1 MDILQDGASNTP
13 VDLSDLVDTQPTTTN
28 APVGAVR
35 NRAATSAILSG
46 EPDQMLEK
54 YRLLMQ
60 EGSEGKS
67 VTHDEV
73 MASVAEQNKSKNMG
87 LVINIMGDKSIPL
100 DQKKRLMNFVQTSA
114 FKEEPTITMQTK
126 ALEQPSPGEDV
137 KGEAARISLADTM
150 GAIHKEASERQQMMN
165 GFMATLPEP
174 NVAGFVGDLAA
185 ADVLPFG
192 RNIIGAKVA
201 AKADELDGKTS
212 TLGGWIKNFLLPGS
226 TRQDLQD
233 KLLSIPPDRRGEM
246 TAKLLQATKESAAVF
261 HSDNYYA
268 QYEMATRLLDQPS
281 HSNGEVWAENMS
293 TVLDAFWVGGEIR
306 ALKAGAQGL
315 SKTANAADNAT
326 RARRPGSADP
336 GVSDAEN
343 VVHKADWEVVPDP
356 HNPFA
361 TRIGNPKPQ
370 LEGKQ
375 ADVAKRLQLNS
386 VVRQENP
393 VAPYNV
399 IEQANPA
406 SARAMHEAM
415 VAGDDELA
423 QAITGVNREQAIA
436 NNIYPQVGTESGG
449 VLNKVDQI
457 LKDQISNTGATRY
470 TPEELNGAVDVIKN
484 DFRNASGLQINDAMT
499 TFRVDGDHIVV
510 DGHYSTP
517 GGAFLTADAAKSQA
531 EFALRDYGIRPEE
544 ITVMKRNGMEYVPVT
559 GNDRG
564 NDFIVKVQTRQPI
577 GDESVQNWNPLDVKR
592 NFTDRITQL
601 VTEDKGSLSGWA
613 MDPGSMLHPTI
624 TGSAS
629 IAADQTIVLENMLLK
644 PIREFR
650 DSVTGLPKD
659 RRLMIDDYIKEANAN
674 GIKQDRFDLI
684 SRGFNDKEIESLGKW
699 KDIWDNHYYLE
710 NYDMVRTLNSQG
722 YQLFENAN
730 TKLFG
735 KPISKNQNIGAV
747 YDPQTNSVRSLSK
760 VEMDSLY
767 NQGGNYVALRR
778 PVNISGTDVEH
789 MVVRNTPGEYL
800 RKVRDTDSVLNYRDG
815 YYQVNYNKG
824 AKFVDELTQ
833 VSGKEV
839 RRTIAVAGNTK
850 DADMFARAQ
859 EASTGNK
866 HVVREDSRGFT
877 KDGDGYWDVNSAS
890 GRISQ
895 RLRGK
900 PLQTAQG
907 VNQLGTGVYVDN
919 PLESASRAARS
930 VAGRTV
936 TRPVLETAKQRFMAQ
951 YADFL
956 PSNGMGGK
964 RYPTNLSEI
973 VDHRSHVS
981 SKVADA
987 RTTYG
992 YINYLESGYINTA
1005 DQIFKGG
1012 MNVIAN
1018 MLDGFPVLENAAQK
1032 LSQVGITNR
1041 IKKTVFQAYIVGSIP
1056 FRQWIVQAH
1065 QATRMMAY
1073 NPQGVL
1079 NGGMEAR
1086 MAGYLGVK
1094 GGIGIPSKAVND
1106 FVKFVD
1112 ESGMVAGVDKNSL
1125 VRGLGMSMADSSSAL
1140 KRAAGTVLSV
1150 PQTLGF
1156 DIGEKVNQ
1164 LGHLAAV
1171 HEKWTRAGI
1180 NLADKTQRDLALT
1193 EARALSYDLN
1203 KAGDLAYTQ
1212 STPAAILQFLQMPH
1226 KAMLQLTNR
1235 KLPLTVT
1242 MRLAAWDL
1250 VMFGT
1255 GAGVLGEGIRRVL
1268 TATGQNG
1275 NEILPDDPETR
1286 DMFLYGAESFYLNKY
1301 LSSLDESGER
1311 SRIDFSA
1318 LAPNDMD
1325 GWARMYHAF
1334 ADQGAMAAI
1343 ANSPAGQLF
1352 AVDGVNGSR
1361 RDGRIPHAIITMAR
1375 FFNIK
1380 EEIDPANPTE
1390 FNDVLRD
1397 AAKISSGWTAVEN
1410 ARMALAARKKFDA
1423 QGVEI
1428 AKNLTLPEAWASGLG
1443 FGTLSTKEL
1452 YMVSQNLSEDKKR
1465 REEKVMSRYRD
1476 IMNYYREELAKPDNN
1491 VEYTQKVTS
1500 MLMRSFTGPGEL
1512 DLVNKQWQKD
1522 MVGKEQGLLK
1532 QMLQA
1537 SGIPDSRIL
1546 EDNIKMSPVTEEQ
1559 KALLLQRIKD
1569 VRAIDARNKGK

>member
-1 MDILQDGASNTP
+1 MDILQDDASNAS
-13 VDLSDLVDTQPTTTN
+13 VDLSELVDTQPTTTT

-46 EPDQMLEK
+46 DPTQMIDK

-60 EGSEGKS
+60 EGSEGES

-73 MASVAEQNKSKNMG
+73 MQSMDQQNKTKSMG
-87 LVINIMGDKSIPL
+87 IVMNVLGDKSIPL
-100 DQKKRLMNFVQTSA
+100 DQKKRLMNFVQTSG
-114 FKEEPTITMQTK
+114 FREEPTITMQTK
-126 ALEQPSPGEDV
+126 ALEQPSDGEDV
-137 KGEAARISLADTM
+137 KGEAARISLSATM
-150 GAIHKEASERQQMMN
+150 GAIHKEASDRQRMLN
-165 GFMATLPEP
+165 GFLATIPTDSVPGL
-174 NVAGFVGDLAA
+174 VGDMAA
-185 ADVLPFG
+185 AEVLPFG
-192 RNIIGAKVA
+192 RNVIGAKVA
-201 AKADELDGKTS
+201 AKVDELDGKTS
-212 TLGGWIKNFLLPGS
+212 SLGAWVKNFLLPGS

-233 KLLSIPPDRRGEM
+233 KLMSIPPERRGEM

-261 HSDNYYA
+261 HSDNYYS
-268 QYEMATRLLDQPS
+268 QFDVATRLLEEGS
-281 HSNGEVWAENMS
+281 HSNGEVWTENMS
-293 TVLDAFWVGGEIR
+293 TVLDAFWVGSEIR
-306 ALKAGAQGL
+306 AAKAGLTSAT
-315 SKTANAADNAT
+315 KAAEAASG
-326 RARRPGSADP
+326 ARRPGSANP

-356 HNPFA
+356 FNPMA
-361 TRIGNPKPQ
+361 ARIGKPKAQ
-370 LEGKQ
+370 LGYDKQ
-375 ADVAKRLQLNS
+375 ADVAKRIELNA

-393 VAPYNV
+393 VSPFNV

-406 SARAMHEAM
+406 SARAMHEAI

-423 QAITGVNREQAIA
+423 EAITGVSREQAIA

-449 VLNKVDQI
+449 VLNKVDQT
-457 LKDQISNTGATRY
+457 LKDSISNTGATRY
-470 TPEELNGAVDVIKN
+470 TPDELNGAVDTIKN

-499 TFRVDGDHIVV
+499 TFRVDGDHIVI

-517 GGAFLTADAAKSQA
+517 GGAFLTADAARSQA
-531 EFALRDYGIRPEE
+531 QFALRDYGIADNE
-544 ITVMKRNGMEYVPVT
+544 IVIMKRDGMDYVPVT
-559 GNDRG
+559 GNDG
-564 NDFIVKVQTRQPI
+564 GSDFIVKVQTRQPI

-592 NFTDRITQL
+592 NFTDRITQ
-601 VTEDKGSLSGWA
+601 TASEDKGSMSGWI
-613 MDPGSMLHPTI
+613 MDPGAMLHPTL

-629 IAADQTIVLENMLLK
+629 IASDQAVVIENMLLK

-650 DSVTGLPKD
+650 DSVNKFSKE
-659 RRLMIDDYIKEANAN
+659 RRVAVDDYLKEANAN

-684 SRGFNDKEIESLGKW
+684 ARGFNDKEIEALGKW

-735 KPISKNQNIGAV
+735 KPVVKNQNISSL
-747 YDPQTNSVRSLSK
+747 YDPQSNTVRSLSK

-767 NQGGNYVALRR
+767 NQGGSYVALRR
-778 PVNISGTDVEH
+778 PVNIGGQDVEH
-789 MVVRNTPGEYL
+789 MIVRNTPGEYM

-815 YYQVNYNKG
+815 YYQLNYNKG
-824 AKFVDELTQ
+824 AKFVDELTV

-839 RRTIAVAGNTK
+839 RRTIAVAGNTR
-850 DADMFARAQ
+850 DAETFRSAQ
-859 EASTGNK
+859 EASTGNR
-866 HVVREDSRGFT
+866 HVIREDARGFE

-907 VNQLGTGVYVDN
+907 VNQLGAGVYVDN

-936 TRPVLETAKQRFMAQ
+936 TRPVLETAKQRFMKQ
-951 YADFL
+951 YEEFL
-956 PSNGMGGK
+956 PSDGMGGK
-964 RYPTNLSEI
+964 RYPNHLSEI

-981 SKVADA
+981 SAVADA

-992 YINYLESGYINTA
+992 YINYLQSGYINTA
-1005 DQIFKGG
+1005 DQLFKGG
-1012 MNVIAN
+1012 MNVLAE
-1018 MLDGFPVLENAAQK
+1018 MLNKFPLAENAAQA
-1032 LSQVGITNR
+1032 LSQVSITNR
-1041 IKKTVFQAYIVGSIP
+1041 LKKTVFQAYIVGSMP

-1073 NPQGVL
+1073 NPVGVL

-1094 GGIGIPSKAVND
+1094 GGVNVGNKAIQS

-1112 ESGMVAGVDKNSL
+1112 DSGMVAGVDKNSL
-1125 VRGLGMSMADSSSAL
+1125 VRGLGMSMADSSSAI
-1140 KRAAGTVLSV
+1140 KRGLGTAASI

-1171 HEKWTRAGI
+1171 HEKWTRQGV

-1212 STPAAILQFLQMPH
+1212 STPAAVLQFLQMPH
-1226 KAMLQLTNR
+1226 KAMLQLANR
-1235 KLPLTVT
+1235 KLPLAV
-1242 MRLAAWDL
+1242 RLRLQAWDL

-1255 GAGVLGEGIRRVL
+1255 GAGVLGEGIRRTL
-1268 TATGQNG
+1268 MTFGHDG
-1275 NEILPDDPETR
+1275 EDILPNDPELR
-1286 DMFLYGAESFYLNKY
+1286 DAILNGLEQLYLNKAITA
-1301 LSSLDESGER
+1301 LDDSGEQ

-1334 ADQGAMAAI
+1334 MDQGAMAAL
-1343 ANSPAGQLF
+1343 AQSPSGQLF
-1352 AVDGVNGSR
+1352 AVDGVNGSK

-1375 FFNIK
+1375 YFNIK
-1380 EEIDPANPTE
+1380 EELDPNNPTE
-1390 FNDVLRD
+1390 FSSVLRD
-1397 AAKISSGWTAVEN
+1397 VAKISSGWTAAEN
-1410 ARMALAARKKFDA
+1410 ARMALAVRKKFDA
-1423 QGVEI
+1423 QGGVI
-1428 AKNLTLPEAWASGLG
+1428 DQSITVPEAWAAGLG
-1443 FGTLSTKEL
+1443 FGTMATKEL
-1452 YMVSQNLSEDKKR
+1452 YKVSNNLSEDKKA
-1465 REEKVMSRYRD
+1465 REERVMSRYRD
-1476 IMNYYREELAKPDNN
+1476 IMNYYRSELGKPEND
-1491 VEYTQKVTS
+1491 VAYIQKVTS
-1500 MLMRSFTGPGEL
+1500 MLMRSFTGAGEL
-1512 DLVNKQWQKD
+1512 ELVTKQWQKD
-1522 MVGKEQGLLK
+1522 MVGKEQSLLK
-1532 QMLQA
+1532 QMIQA
-1537 SGIPDSRIL
+1537 SGISDSRHL
-1546 EDNIKMSPVTEEQ
+1546 EDNIKMAPISEDKKQ
-1559 KALLLQRIKD
+1559 MLLQRFKD